1 MSLHTQYTTLC
12 FKYVYSI
19 KSRDPFFCLY
29 QHLWQGG
36 AMSADVSPAI
46 YEPRHR
52 GSAQGFYKLTA
63 EDVPIT
69 HDPML

>member
-1 MSLHTQYTTLC
+1 
-12 FKYVYSI
+12 
-19 KSRDPFFCLY
+19 
-29 QHLWQGG
+29 
-36 AMSADVSPAI
+36 MSADVSPAI